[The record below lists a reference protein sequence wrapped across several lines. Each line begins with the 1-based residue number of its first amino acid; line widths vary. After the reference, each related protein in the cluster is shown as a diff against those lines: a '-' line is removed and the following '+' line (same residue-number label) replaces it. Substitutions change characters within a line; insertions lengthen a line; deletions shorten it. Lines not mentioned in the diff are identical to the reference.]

1 MQSNLAEAAEIAEY
15 DMVNFRSWQRSQ
27 IKRQLVYALKVACE
41 HDEAKLEEVAKFKM
55 QWKIRAAGRF
65 LFRNAICDMAK
76 SVTPVLPVLSA
87 KSFDINL
94 ESQAPGAGSSDC
106 PSTSRQISEE
116 SLISCKCACD
126 IATESLILTH
136 FYNFVGE
143 GSTLYGFSVPLGSK
157 TSLI

>member
-1 MQSNLAEAAEIAEY
+1 MLSRHKDAFAYSNADITGYTGEQGPFEIPLTDEGSTKEKPRRLSGKEQEIVDEY
-15 DMVNFRSWQRSQ
+15 
-27 IKRQLVYALKVACE
+27 YE
-41 HDEAKLEEVAKFKM
+41 
-55 QWKIRAAGRF
+55 
-65 LFRNAICDMAK
+65 
-76 SVTPVLPVLSA
+76 
-87 KSFDINL
+87 
-94 ESQAPGAGSSDC
+94 APGAGSSDC

-116 SLISCKCACD
+116 SLISCKCACV